1 MPIAEVNGI
10 NLAFEQHGEG
20 EPLLF
25 VHGFPLSGRLWEHVI
40 EPLRDDYKLIIPD
53 LRGMGRSQA
62 SESAS
67 MATYAD
73 DLAGLLDA
81 LGESRPAVVVGLS
94 MGGYLTF
101 EFYRR
106 HRERVRGLVLAD
118 TRCEADSPEKARD
131 RAAMAERVRAEGGV
145 VVADAMMD
153 ALFGPQASSELR
165 DTWREIISSTRP
177 QGIIAA
183 LAAMA
188 ESPDS
193 TPTLAEIDVP
203 TLIVVGEHDALT
215 PPSAARTMHEGITGS
230 RLEIIPHAGHMVPVE
245 QPVAFSRVLRE
256 FLEGLDR

>member
-1 MPIAEVNGI
+1 MPFVHTNGI
-10 NLAFEQHGEG
+10 KLAFEQYGEG

-40 EPLRDDYKLIIPD
+40 EPFSGAYKLIIPD
-53 LRGMGRSQA
+53 LRGMGHSQA
-62 SESAS
+62 SETAC

-81 LGESRPAVVVGLS
+81 IGESRPAVIVGLS

-106 HRERVRGLVLAD
+106 HRERVRGLVLVD
-118 TRCEADSPEKARD
+118 TRCEADAPEKARD
-131 RAAMAERVRAEGGV
+131 RAAMAERVRVDGGV

-165 DTWREIISSTRP
+165 DAWREIISSTPP

-188 ESPDS
+188 ERTDS
-193 TPTLAEIDVP
+193 TATLAEIDVA
-203 TLIVVGEHDALT
+203 TLVVVGQHDALT
-215 PPSAARTMHEGITGS
+215 PPSAAQTIHEGITAS
-230 RLEIIPHAGHMVPVE
+230 QMEIIPHAGHMVPVE
-245 QPVAFSRVLRE
+245 QPTPFNRVLRE
-256 FLEGLDR
+256 FLEELDR